1 METTFF
7 NLTNCLIL
15 SFILFGIGTF
25 GVITKRNILIILMSL
40 EIMLN
45 AVNLS
50 FLSFN
55 YFIPEYRDN
64 ATGQYFVMLTI
75 AVAAAEAAIGLAL
88 LVIVYRK
95 KKTTDTNKI
104 EIMKG

>member
-15 SFILFGIGTF
+15 SFILFGIGCF
-25 GVITKRNILIILMSL
+25 GVIARRNILIILMSI

-55 YFIPEYRDN
+55 YFLHFIGGEK
-64 ATGQYFVMLTI
+64 AHYFVLLII
-75 AVAAAEAAIGLAL
+75 AVAAAEAAVGLAL
-88 LVIVYRK
+88 LVTIYRNK
-95 KKTTDTNKI
+95 KNTDSNSL